1 MEKNRIEAFTDG
13 VYAII
18 ITIMVLELKVPHN
31 PSLTTYLGLGPVFI
45 SYAVSFLFVGLN
57 WASHHHLFQTVD
69 KVDNKVLWI
78 NMLNLFVLSLVA
90 FATATMGENDFKA
103 ITVTVYASLL
113 SLSILVYLVLVNQL
127 CKLHGK
133 DSVFSKAFK
142 GRKKTY
148 LSFGFNCL
156 AILLSILDFPK
167 IAFLVLIIISLVWF
181 LPNHILEDKFDNSFN
196 N

>member
-31 PSLTTYLGLGPVFI
+31 PTLDSFVEMWPVFI

-57 WASHHHLFQTVD
+57 WASHHHLFQTVS

-78 NMLNLFVLSLVA
+78 NMLNLFILSLVP

-103 ITVTVYASLL
+103 VTVTIYASLL
-113 SLSILVYLVLVNQL
+113 TVSILVYLLLVNQL

-133 DSVFSKAFK
+133 NSSFSKTFK
-142 GRKKTY
+142 GHKKAYFSLGLNFT
-148 LSFGFNCL
+148 
-156 AILLSILDFPK
+156 AIILSIIDFPK
-167 IAFLVLIIISLVWF
+167 MAFILLILTSLFWF
-181 LPNHILEDKFDNSFN
+181 IPNHIFENRLNE
-196 N
+196 

>member
-18 ITIMVLELKVPHN
+18 ITIMVLELKAAHN
-31 PSLTTYLGLGPVFI
+31 PTLETYLAMWPVFI

-57 WASHHHLFQTVD
+57 WASHHHLFQTVS

-78 NMLNLFVLSLVA
+78 NMLNLFILSLVP

-103 ITVTVYASLL
+103 VTVTIYGSLL
-113 SLSILVYLVLVNQL
+113 SLSILVYLILVNQL

-133 DSVFSKAFK
+133 DSVFYNKFK
-142 GRKKTY
+142 GHKKKY
-148 LSFGFNCL
+148 ISLVLNCL
-156 AILLSILDFPK
+156 AILISIIGFPK
-167 IAFLVLIIISLVWF
+167 TAFILLILTSLSWF
-181 LPNHILEDKFDNSFN
+181 LPNHIFDQHTKTI
-196 N
+196 

>member
-18 ITIMVLELKVPHN
+18 ITIMVLELKVPHDPTLN
-31 PSLTTYLGLGPVFI
+31 SFLTMWPVFI

-57 WASHHHLFQTVD
+57 WASHHNLFHTIS

-78 NMLNLFVLSLVA
+78 NMFNLFILSLVP

-103 ITVTVYASLL
+103 ITVTIYASLL
-113 SLSILVYLVLVNQL
+113 TVSILVYLLLVNQL

-133 DSVFSKAFK
+133 DTSFSAQFK
-142 GRKKTY
+142 GRKKSYISIGTN
-148 LSFGFNCL
+148 SI
-156 AILLSILDFPK
+156 AILISIIGFPK
-167 IAFLVLIIISLVWF
+167 CAFLLLFITSLAWF
-181 LPNHILEDKFDNSFN
+181 LPNHIFEHNSN
-196 N
+196 DA

>member
-31 PSLTTYLGLGPVFI
+31 PTLDSFVEMWPVFI

-57 WASHHHLFQTVD
+57 WASHHHLFQTVS

-78 NMLNLFVLSLVA
+78 NMLNLFILSLVP

-103 ITVTVYASLL
+103 ITVTIYASLL
-113 SLSILVYLVLVNQL
+113 TVSILVYLLLVNQL
-127 CKLHGK
+127 CQLHGK
-133 DSVFSKAFK
+133 DSSFSNTFK
-142 GRKKTY
+142 GHKNRI
-148 LSFGFNCL
+148 S
-156 AILLSILDFPK
+156 ALD
-167 IAFLVLIIISLVWF
+167 
-181 LPNHILEDKFDNSFN
+181 
-196 N
+196 